1 MAYKVII
8 LYRLYMPYYFL
19 GTFTEYP
26 YSMEDLLEFR
36 RFDCSAAYDDVHPYF
51 TAALEKLQT
60 LYPGRRVVEYDHL
73 TLGIDSDFL
82 DSETGVDV
90 YELGLVDGEVPAMR
104 RVADGTVVTFRI

>member
-1 MAYKVII
+1 MGF
-8 LYRLYMPYYFL
+8 LYLFLVYY
-19 GTFTEYP
+19 
-26 YSMEDLLEFR
+26 MEDLLEFR

-51 TAALEKLQT
+51 IAALEKLQT

-73 TLGIDSDFL
+73 TLGIDSDFM